1 MENRICIKRLIKD
14 TKTSPFALGCAMELG
29 YGPGLPILQ
38 IKNGRLCLLI
48 PYLKYQVT
56 GKVDRTLVYPI
67 RYTLCLT
74 LPEGSPIGFEDL
86 SFDPRFQRADLS
98 RPVGLFRHEAIRQ
111 YGKKE
116 YAEKQNQLYDLYD
129 KAANMLVYDTPYT
142 EEDEAAMSELLRLL
156 VTPELFPI
164 YRALDPDFY
173 GKYLG

>member
-14 TKTSPFALGCAMELG
+14 AKTSPFALGCAMEIG

-38 IKNGRLCLLI
+38 
-48 PYLKYQVT
+48 
-56 GKVDRTLVYPI
+56 VYPI

-129 KAANMLVYDTPYT
+129 KTANMLVYDTPYT

-156 VTPELFPI
+156 VTPELLPI

-173 GKYLG
+173 SKYLG